1 MWVRSLGQEDSLE
14 KEMTTHS
21 SIPAWEIPWT
31 ERSLVGYSP
40 WDPKELDV
48 NEHSTA
54 SNADWTYLMECIIKN
69 TGIRRDTS
77 LAYADPTPQHNSH
90 SGVHPSTSLLS
101 TGKSASR
108 GQLRE
113 QCLFWFWTDPFFFH
127 CPMYLIC

>member
-1 MWVRSLGQEDSLE
+1 MQEMWVRSLDQEDSLE
-14 KEMTTHS
+14 KEVTTHS

-54 SNADWTYLMECIIKN
+54 SNVDWTYLVECIIKN
-69 TGIRRDTS
+69 TGIQRDIS
-77 LAYADPTPQHNSH
+77 PAYTDPTPQHNSH
-90 SGVHPSTSLLS
+90 FGVHPSTSLLS
-101 TGKSASR
+101 TGKSASW

-113 QCLFWFWTDPFFFH
+113 QCLF
-127 CPMYLIC
+127 